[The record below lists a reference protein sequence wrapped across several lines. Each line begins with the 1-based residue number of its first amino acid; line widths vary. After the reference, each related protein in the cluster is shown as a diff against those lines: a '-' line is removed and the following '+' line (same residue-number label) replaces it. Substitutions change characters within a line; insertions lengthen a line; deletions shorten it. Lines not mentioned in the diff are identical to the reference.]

1 MFILARGWLSLIS
14 CTIFLGPVVAAG
26 AVAAVLVAAVYVSVY
41 VVLVM
46 PVLLVLGKRI
56 RFFPDFIGICE

>member
-1 MFILARGWLSLIS
+1 M
-14 CTIFLGPVVAAG
+14 
-26 AVAAVLVAAVYVSVY
+26 AAVLVAAVYVSVY